1 MGFSKDRGDSV
12 NVVNAAFNEP
22 EQVAPVE
29 LPFYKQPDNISMA
42 KEIGRYTLFAAL
54 IAYLFFG
61 VVRPML
67 RQAQERM
74 AALPPPP
81 QPLAELPAPAPGSA
95 GDPLQRARALARDD
109 PKVVANVVKGWV
121 TRDE

>member
-1 MGFSKDRGDSV
+1 M
-12 NVVNAAFNEP
+12 
-22 EQVAPVE
+22 
-29 LPFYKQPDNISMA
+29 M
-42 KEIGRYTLFAAL
+42 
-54 IAYLFFG
+54 
-61 VVRPML
+61 